1 MKEPNRRTSLHESTA
16 HSFMKI
22 STSTTENVPLRNVLR
37 GSICHF
43 PSNLLRQL
51 HVVQHP
57 SSDSSFQI
65 RNSICFREFEL
76 DYGYLINV
84 FLRKLAEEK

>member
-22 STSTTENVPLRNVLR
+22 STSTTEYVPLRSVLR

-51 HVVQHP
+51 HVVQPP

-84 FLRKLAEEK
+84 FLRKLAEGK